1 MTPHADAPRRF
12 PARLIALLAIVLAA
26 VAVAAWALHQRSE
39 HAHGGTQAS
48 ASGGDTDGVTLLLG
62 LADTAIAE
70 HRLVAPEGANA
81 FEFYLSVLQ
90 LDPSNQAARARLVDL
105 FPQASSE
112 VEAAIN
118 AKSLD
123 EATRELRLLRE
134 VDSDNYTLSLL
145 AGKLDAQRVIKV
157 REDEAKAAIIQA
169 RMAEADTP

>member
-1 MTPHADAPRRF
+1 MTRNADATRRS
-12 PARLIALLAIVLAA
+12 PATLIALLAIVLVVAA
-26 VAVAAWALHQRSE
+26 MAAWALHQRSK
-39 HAHGGTQAS
+39 HASGSAQAS

-90 LDPSNQAARARLVDL
+90 LDPSNSAARARLVDL
-105 FPQASSE
+105 FPQASAE

-157 REDEAKAAIIQA
+157 REDEARAAIIQA
-169 RMAEADTP
+169 RMVEAGTP